1 MAKKPTSPEN
11 QSPPNNAANPN
22 PKPSSIFD
30 QLFGRTPQVELS
42 SSLFSSHNP
51 FRRKPQP
58 LSPKQA
64 PESHSGSEPD
74 PVSHTQMPKDA
85 DLRKRK
91 RNKEKRGGFDGGSEE
106 GFTGEVLKGKKS
118 KREMA
123 KEAEMGTEKGKEVE
137 LGSEKAVGG
146 NPVLEMVGNDGEKV
160 KKGKEKKRKR
170 DELEREYEE
179 RKFGVEAEEEKVVGR
194 KRKTVENP
202 QEMKVTKD
210 GYDDEEKLLRTVF
223 VGNLPLKVKKKVLLK
238 EFSQFG
244 EVESV
249 RIRSVP
255 TLDIKKPKKVKIT
268 LNQVN
273 ETVDSVHA
281 YVVFKMQDSAEA
293 SLAHNMALFGGNHI
307 RVDRAC
313 PPRKKLKGD
322 SAPLYDT
329 KRTLFVGNLPYD
341 VKDEEVYR
349 LFNGIN
355 QQESSV
361 EAVRIVRDS
370 CTSAGKGIAYV
381 LFKSRE
387 AANLFARRNDLKLRD
402 RELRVSQA
410 KAAAA
415 PPMKRKYSALRE
427 TENTPSTRSTM
438 AWKSPENDYKEQK
451 PKVNTLYQGLR
462 ARKSGSGKKVP
473 SSVMRPMNTH
483 SGAGTRERMKQRR
496 DKRPAVAARKAK
508 ALAKAPRA
516 GGGMSNQ
523 GDRKRKMDSR
533 TPQSS
538 HQKKLKKSK

>member
-1 MAKKPTSPEN
+1 MAKKPQSPEN
-11 QSPPNNAANPN
+11 QSPNNAVNPN

-30 QLFGRTPQVELS
+30 QLFGHTPQIEPS

-58 LSPKQA
+58 QTPKQA
-64 PESHSGSEPD
+64 PESHSGSEPY
-74 PVSHTQMPKDA
+74 PVSHSQIPKDA
-85 DLRKRK
+85 DLSKRK
-91 RNKEKRGGFDGGSEE
+91 RNKEKRNGFDGESEG

-123 KEAEMGTEKGKEVE
+123 KEAEMGTEKGKVVE

-146 NPVLEMVGNDGEKV
+146 NPVLEMIGNDGEKV

-179 RKFGVEAEEEKVVGR
+179 RKFGVMAEEEKEEKVVGR

-202 QEMKVTKD
+202 EEMKVTKD

-244 EVESV
+244 EVESM

-255 TLDIKKPKKVKIT
+255 TLDIKKPKKVQIT

-281 YVVFKMQDSAEA
+281 YVVFKIQDSAEA
-293 SLAHNMALFGGNHI
+293 SLAHNMAVFGGNHI

-329 KRTLFVGNLPYD
+329 KRTLFLGNLPFD

-349 LFNGIN
+349 LFNGIS

-361 EAVRIVRDS
+361 EAVRIIRDS
-370 CTSAGKGIAYV
+370 RTSAGKGIAYV
-381 LFKSRE
+381 LFNSRE
-387 AANLFARRNDLKLRD
+387 AANMFARRKNLKLRD
-402 RELRVSQA
+402 RELRVSHA

-415 PPMKRKYSALRE
+415 PPTKRKYSALGE
-427 TENTPSTRSTM
+427 TENTPSNRSTM
-438 AWKSPENDYKEQK
+438 TWKFPENDYKKQK
-451 PKVNTLYQGLR
+451 SKVDTSYQGLR
-462 ARKSGSGKKVP
+462 ASKSGSEKKAP
-473 SSVMRPMNTH
+473 SSMMRPMNTH

-508 ALAKAPRA
+508 ALRA
-516 GGGMSNQ
+516 GGGKSNQ

-533 TPQSS
+533 TPQSL
-538 HQKKLKKSK
+538 QQKKKLKKSK